1 MIISLFLAAVQAR
14 APAAQPI
21 EGLWKNPSGSV
32 IMSIE
37 PCGAALCGT
46 VKWASAQAKADAAK
60 GTNQLVGANL
70 LTNLKP
76 NGAAWTGRLF
86 VPDEKIR
93 ASARIQ
99 LVDPQQL
106 KVSGCA
112 MLGAVCRS
120 QLWIRTTDPLPVAE

>member
-1 MIISLFLAAVQAR
+1 MFSSALLFFA
-14 APAAQPI
+14 AAQAAPQSI

-37 PCGAALCGT
+37 ACGSALCGT

-60 GTNQLVGANL
+60 GTDQLVGANL

-76 NGAAWTGRLF
+76 KGSMWTGRLF

-99 LVDPQQL
+99 LVGTEQL

-120 QLWIRTTDPLPVAE
+120 QVWTRTSDPLPAAE

>member
-1 MIISLFLAAVQAR
+1 MIISLLLAAQAAA
-14 APAAQPI
+14 APQPI

-37 PCGAALCGT
+37 PCGTLLCGT

-76 NGAAWTGRLF
+76 KGAAWAGRLF

-93 ASARIQ
+93 ASAKIQ

-120 QLWIRTTDPLPVAE
+120 QVWIRTTDPLPAAE